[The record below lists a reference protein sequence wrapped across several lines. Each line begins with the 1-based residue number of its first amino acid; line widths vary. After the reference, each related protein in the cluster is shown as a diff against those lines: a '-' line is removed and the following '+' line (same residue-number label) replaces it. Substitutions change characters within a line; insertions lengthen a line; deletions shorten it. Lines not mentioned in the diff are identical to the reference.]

1 MSSNSPST
9 PRVSLSPVTKDWRT
23 FREEMFA
30 RAPQL
35 TKTCTKWEIEKS
47 ITEFSPSGKEG
58 RYRQSWCKGC
68 FRAHA
73 VKKHWEAPELSR
85 QRIKESHARNSM
97 TLRAYEKTHAAEHRV
112 RNNRYMKKHR
122 QKMREAIL
130 NAYGHRCVC
139 CGETEEAFL
148 TLEHVNGD
156 GAAHR
161 KLHGVNKVYA
171 DVIAEGFPDKYTLLC
186 WNCNC
191 AKRNG
196 KHCPHEFQLPFRL
209 VRGEHG

>member
-35 TKTCTKWEIEKS
+35 TKVCTCCGAEKPLA
-47 ITEFSPSGKEG
+47 EFSPSGKGG
-58 RYRQSWCKGC
+58 RYRQSWCKEC

-73 VKKHWEAPELSR
+73 VKKHWENPEESR
-85 QRIKESHARNSM
+85 KKIRESHARNGEA
-97 TLRAYEKTHAAEHRV
+97 LKVYEKEHAIEHRV
-112 RNNRYMKKHR
+112 RNNRYMKKYR

-130 NAYGHRCVC
+130 RAYGHRCAC

-156 GAAHR
+156 GASHR
-161 KLHGVNKVYA
+161 KLRGTNRVYA
-171 DVIAEGFPDKYTLLC
+171 DVVAEGFPDKYTLLC

-191 AKRNG
+191 AKRFGG
-196 KHCPHEFQLPFRL
+196 KCPHEFQLPFKI
-209 VRGEHG
+209 VRGTHG